1 MKCLT
6 GIAIPDVFE
15 CGDRAMKV
23 LFKQIPPNSG
33 SNVNLALIASLHG
46 MKIVRNSALP
56 KNEIHMV
63 SYRAKA
69 GQTVRTLHKIFNL
82 EVS

>member
-15 CGDRAMKV
+15 CGERAHAV
-23 LFKQIPPNSG
+23 LLSKMPPKTDVENA
-33 SNVNLALIASLHG
+33 LAILSMAG
-46 MKIVRNSALP
+46 MKIVENAALP
-56 KNEIHMV
+56 KNEIHAV
-63 SYRAKA
+63 SYRREG